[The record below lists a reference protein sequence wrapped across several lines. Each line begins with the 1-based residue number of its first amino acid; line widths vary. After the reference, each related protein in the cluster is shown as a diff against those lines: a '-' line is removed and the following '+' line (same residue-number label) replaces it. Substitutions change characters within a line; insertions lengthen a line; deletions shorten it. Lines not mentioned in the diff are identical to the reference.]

1 MKKKLALIISILL
14 LNPACSIFHLNKL
27 DEIHQNSCGPKAMR
41 DALSHIHKDIKWI
54 RDPFSKK
61 EISQEIQKT
70 GNLSRIF
77 LGIFHREAFEITWPC
92 EIERYFNNH
101 NVKFKKINKIQDLK
115 DLDDKRKDAIE
126 DVEEKIEMF
135 RNTSFTFNATKFTEI
150 QDKVNRLQ
158 QQLSEQVPIL
168 PNGAPNPE
176 FIRLTKDLLDVFR
189 SFVTLDFINKDI
201 VTIEQKK

>member
-1 MKKKLALIISILL
+1 MVEVVGGNTEIKHNKGGKIVTGETEKAIDELRERVKKKLV
-14 LNPACSIFHLNKL
+14 
-27 DEIHQNSCGPKAMR
+27 DEFEEK
-41 DALSHIHKDIKWI
+41 
-54 RDPFSKK
+54 KK
-61 EISQEIQKT
+61 E
-70 GNLSRIF
+70 F
-77 LGIFHREAFEITWPC
+77 LEAYAKSAEAFDKGI
-92 EIERYFNNH
+92 
-101 NVKFKKINKIQDLK
+101 KDLK